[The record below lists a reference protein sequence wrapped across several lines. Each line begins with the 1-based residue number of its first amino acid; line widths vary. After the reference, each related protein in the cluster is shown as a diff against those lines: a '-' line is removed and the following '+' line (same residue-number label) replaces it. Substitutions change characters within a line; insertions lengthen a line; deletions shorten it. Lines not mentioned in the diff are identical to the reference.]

1 MRSDVVSVALRTTQ
15 NVFQVDVL
23 TDPIVKQD
31 RFHAPLCAMISDQF
45 P

>member
-1 MRSDVVSVALRTTQ
+1 MRSDVVSVALRTIQ
-15 NVFQVDVL
+15 NVFDVL

-31 RFHAPLCAMISDQF
+31 RFHAPLSAMISDQF